1 MKRTM
6 NISEA
11 RARPPE
17 LAKRVAATP
26 GAVEY
31 IEHRDL
37 PEHLALTTESHI
49 QFLETTVAE
58 LRKLTTKPFSLAG
71 SIKPKLSDEELET
84 SLAAAR
90 EEQAKRTASKMR
102 EILR

>member
-1 MKRTM
+1 MKRTT

-11 RARPPE
+11 RAKLPE
-17 LAKRVAATP
+17 LAKRVVATP

-37 PEHLALTTESHI
+37 PEHLALTTESYLR
-49 QFLETTVAE
+49 FLETTVAE
-58 LRKLTTKPFSLAG
+58 LRRLATRPFSLDG
-71 SIKPKLSDEELET
+71 SVRSKRPGEEWEA

-90 EEQAKRTASKMR
+90 AEHASRAASKAR
-102 EILR
+102 EILG

>member
-1 MKRTM
+1 M

-11 RARPPE
+11 RAKLPE
-17 LAKRVAATP
+17 LAKRVIATV
-26 GAVEY
+26 GTVEY

-37 PEHLALTTESHI
+37 PEQLALTTESHI

-58 LRKLTTKPFSLAG
+58 LKRRTTQPFKLEG
-71 SIKPKLSDEELET
+71 SVRSKLSDEELEA

-90 EEQAKRTASKMR
+90 KEQADRAASR
-102 EILR
+102 VPEILD

>member
-1 MKRTM
+1 MKHTM

-11 RARPPE
+11 RAKLPE

-26 GAVEY
+26 GMVEY

-37 PEHLALTTESHI
+37 PEHLALTTASHI
-49 QFLETTVAE
+49 QFLETMVAE
-58 LRKLTTKPFSLAG
+58 LRRRTTQPFSLEG
-71 SIKPKLSDEELET
+71 SIRSKLSDEELEA

-90 EEQAKRTASKMR
+90 KEQAERATSKMR
-102 EILR
+102 EILG

>member
-1 MKRTM
+1 MKHTM

-11 RARPPE
+11 RAKLPE

-49 QFLETTVAE
+49 VFLETMVAE
-58 LRKLTTKPFSLAG
+58 LKRLTTKPFSLEG
-71 SIKPKLSDEELET
+71 SIRSKLSDEELEA
-84 SLAAAR
+84 SLAGAR
-90 EEQAKRTASKMR
+90 EEQAERVASKMR
-102 EILR
+102 EILD